1 MALNP
6 KPLTPHNLPQTAAP
20 NNATTENDKLPSITA
35 KASMTQTFNF
45 DVNSEKSNHLDS
57 QINNI
62 KVHSKQKRKKN
73 TSERKKQEQHPLYSL
88 GFQQIYNANLN

>member
-6 KPLTPHNLPQTAAP
+6 KPLTPHNVPQTAAP
-20 NNATTENDKLPSITA
+20 NNATTENDKLPAITA

-45 DVNSEKSNHLDS
+45 DVHSEKSNHLDS

-62 KVHSKQKRKKN
+62 KVRSKQRRKN
-73 TSERKKQEQHPLYSL
+73 RASESKKQEQNPFYSL
-88 GFQQIYNANLN
+88 GF